1 MMTPDERRAKRDE
14 AIKARQTGKPTPT
27 QEENDLKALGVS
39 IDEIPKQP
47 SGAPP
52 DKHEEARRAQWKAD
66 EERRRDMRPK
76 SRPGGGY
83 ETR

>member
-14 AIKARQTGKPTPT
+14 AIKARGKWRPTPT
-27 QEENDLKALGVS
+27 QEENDLAALGVPG
-39 IDEIPKQP
+39 DEIPKTP

-52 DKHEEARRAQWKAD
+52 DKHEEARRDMWPK
-66 EERRRDMRPK
+66 RDPK
-76 SRPGGGY
+76 GGY

>member
-14 AIKARQTGKPTPT
+14 AIKARQGSRPTPT
-27 QEENDLKALGVS
+27 QEENDLKALGVP
-39 IDEIPKQP
+39 IDENPKQP

-52 DKHEEARRAQWKAD
+52 DKHEEARRSMW
-66 EERRRDMRPK
+66 PK
-76 SRPGGGY
+76 RNPRGGY